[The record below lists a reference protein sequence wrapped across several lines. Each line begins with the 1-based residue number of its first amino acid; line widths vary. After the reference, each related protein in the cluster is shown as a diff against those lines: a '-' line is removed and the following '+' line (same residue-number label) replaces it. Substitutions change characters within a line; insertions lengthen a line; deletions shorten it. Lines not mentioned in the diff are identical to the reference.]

1 MFFTIN
7 DRLQKIEE
15 IVTYNNQLFENHK
28 SIIELIKSDDFLKAP
43 ASTKHHGCYE
53 GGLFDH
59 SYNVATIL
67 ADLTV
72 KNQLTWQRPESPYLI
87 GFLHDLCKIDN
98 YVPNL
103 IKIYDEQDNDAIK
116 IGYKQSD
123 DEPYKYNK
131 ESLYKGH
138 GTKSVIMACQ
148 YESLTPEEIACIV
161 YHMGA
166 FTDKEEWNDYT
177 KAIHKYPNVLWTHHA
192 DMIATHIMEV

>member
-1 MFFTIN
+1 MFFTTS
-7 DRLQKIEE
+7 DRWQKIEE
-15 IVTYNNQLFENHK
+15 IITYNTQLFENHK
-28 SIIELIKSDDFLKAP
+28 PIIELIRSDKFLKAP
-43 ASTKHHGCYE
+43 ASSKYHGCYA

-98 YVPNL
+98 YLPNDL
-103 IKIYDEQDNDAIK
+103 E
-116 IGYKQSD
+116 SS
-123 DEPYKYNK
+123 EPYKYNK
-131 ESLYKGH
+131 ETLYKGH
-138 GTKSVIMACQ
+138 GIKSVIMACE

-166 FTDKEEWNDYT
+166 FTEKEEWNNYT
-177 KAIHKYPNVLWTHHA
+177 RAIHQYPNVLWTHHA